1 MRLVHLTAGTGS
13 FFCGTCLRDHALVKA
28 LRRLGHDA
36 LIVPLYLP
44 LVLDDSGRH
53 EESPLFF
60 GGINVY
66 LQQKSA
72 FFRHTP
78 QWLDKL
84 LDSPALLRQAG
95 RKAGMT
101 NPGELGEMTLSMIK
115 GEHGHQV
122 KELDKLV
129 AWLVE
134 QKPDV
139 VCLSNSLLIGVA
151 RRVREELRV
160 PIICSLQGE
169 DAFLDSLSEPYRE
182 RCWQLAQERAADVDR
197 FVAPSRYYNAL
208 MQERLRLAP
217 EKIVVIY
224 NGIDLDGFAPAVVP
238 PKFPTV
244 GYLARMC
251 PDKGLDTLV
260 EAFLRL
266 APRVPHARL
275 KTGGTQTDAD
285 RAFVSDLRDRLE
297 RAGIANAVKFLPNLT
312 HAEKQQFLRGLTVL
326 SVPTRSGEAF
336 GLFVIESL
344 ASGVPVAQPN
354 SGAFPELIELTGGGV
369 LCAQGDAGS
378 LADALEKLL
387 LDPAYAAELGR
398 CGREIVNARFTSDA
412 MARSFEKLLKQL

>member
-28 LRRLGHDA
+28 LRRLGHEA
-36 LIVPLYLP
+36 LMVPLYLP
-44 LVLDDSGRH
+44 LVLDDYGSRG
-53 EESPLFF
+53 ESPLFF

-84 LDSPALLRQAG
+84 LDSPALLHQAG

-101 NPGELGEMTLSMIK
+101 NPRELGEMTLSMIE
-115 GEHGHQV
+115 GERGHQA

-139 VCLSNSLLIGVA
+139 VCLSNSLLIGFA

-169 DAFLDSLSEPYRE
+169 DAFLDSLPEPYRE
-182 RCWQLAQERAADVDR
+182 RCWRLVQERAADVDR

-224 NGIDLDGFAPAVVP
+224 NGIDLEGFAPAAAP
-238 PKFPTV
+238 PEFPTV
-244 GYLARMC
+244 GFLARMC
-251 PDKGLDTLV
+251 VDKGLDTLV
-260 EAFLRL
+260 EAFIKL
-266 APRVPHARL
+266 APRVPHVRL
-275 KTGGTQTDAD
+275 KIGGTQTDAD
-285 RAFVSDLRDRLE
+285 RAFVNDLSDRLE
-297 RAGIANAVKFLPNLT
+297 QAGIANAVKFLPNLT

-326 SVPTRSGEAF
+326 SVPTRCGEAF

-344 ASGVPVAQPN
+344 ASGVPVAQPDN
-354 SGAFPELIELTGGGV
+354 GAFPELIELTGGGV
-369 LCAQGDAGS
+369 LYAQGDANS

-387 LDPAYAAELGR
+387 LDAAHAAELGR
-398 CGREIVNARFTSDA
+398 YGRQIVNSRFTSDA
-412 MARSFEKLLKQL
+412 MARNFEELLKQL

>member
-36 LIVPLYLP
+36 LMVPLYLP
-44 LVLDDSGRH
+44 LVLDDSGSR

-72 FFRHTP
+72 FFRRTP

-95 RKAGMT
+95 RRAGMT
-101 NPGELGEMTLSMIK
+101 NPRELGEMTLSMIK
-115 GEHGHQV
+115 GENGHQA

-134 QKPDV
+134 QKPNV

-169 DAFLDSLSEPYRE
+169 DAFLDSLPEPYRE
-182 RCWQLAQERAADVDR
+182 HCWQLVQERAADVDR
-197 FVAPSRYYNAL
+197 FVAPSRYYDAL
-208 MQERLRLAP
+208 MQERLQLAR

-224 NGIDLDGFAPAVVP
+224 NGIDLDGFAPAAAP
-238 PKFPTV
+238 PEFPTA
-244 GYLARMC
+244 GFLARMC

-260 EAFLRL
+260 EAFIKL
-266 APRVPHARL
+266 APRVPRARL
-275 KTGGTQTDAD
+275 KIGGTQTDAD
-285 RAFVSDLRDRLE
+285 RAFVNDLTGRLG

-354 SGAFPELIELTGGGV
+354 NGAFPELIELTGGGV
-369 LCAQGDAGS
+369 LYAQGDASS
-378 LADALEKLL
+378 LADALGKLL
-387 LDPAYAAELGR
+387 LDPARAAELGR
-398 CGREIVNARFTSDA
+398 FGREIVNARFTSDA
-412 MARSFEKLLKQL
+412 MARSFEELFKQL

>member
-1 MRLVHLTAGTGS
+1 MRVIHLTAGTGS

-36 LIVPLYLP
+36 LMVPLYLP
-44 LVLDDSGRH
+44 LVLDDSGSS
-53 EESPLFF
+53 EGSPLFF

-101 NPGELGEMTLSMIK
+101 NPRELGEMTLSMIE
-115 GEHGHQV
+115 GEHGRQA
-122 KELDKLV
+122 KELDKLI

-151 RRVREELRV
+151 RRVREALRV

-169 DAFLDSLSEPYRE
+169 DVFLDSLPDPYRG
-182 RCWQLAQERAADVDR
+182 RGWKLVQERAAEVNR

-217 EKIVVIY
+217 EKVVVIY
-224 NGIDLDGFAPAVVP
+224 NGIDLDGFAPATAP

-244 GYLARMC
+244 GFLARMC

-260 EAFLRL
+260 EAFIKL
-266 APRVPHARL
+266 APRVPQARL
-275 KTGGTQTDAD
+275 KIGGTQTDAD
-285 RAFVSDLRDRLE
+285 RAFVNDLTVKLGQ
-297 RAGIANAVKFLPNLT
+297 AGSGDAVKFLPNLT

-326 SVPTRSGEAF
+326 SVPARLGEAF

-354 SGAFPELIELTGGGV
+354 NGAFPELIELTGGGI
-369 LCAQGDAGS
+369 LYAQGDANS
-378 LADALEKLL
+378 LADALEKML
-387 LDPAYAAELGR
+387 LDPARGAELGR
-398 CGREIVNARFTSDA
+398 RGREIVNTHFTSDA
-412 MARSFEKLLKQL
+412 MARNFEDLLKQL

>member
-1 MRLVHLTAGTGS
+1 MRVIHLTAGTGS

-36 LIVPLYLP
+36 VMVPLYLP
-44 LVLDDSGRH
+44 LVLDDSGSS
-53 EESPLFF
+53 EGSPLFF

-84 LDSPALLRQAG
+84 LDSPVLLRQAG

-101 NPGELGEMTLSMIK
+101 NPRELGEMTLSMIE
-115 GEHGHQV
+115 GEHGHQA

-134 QKPDV
+134 QKLNV

-151 RRVREELRV
+151 RRVREALRV

-169 DAFLDSLSEPYRE
+169 DVFLDSLPDPYRE
-182 RCWQLAQERAADVDR
+182 RCWQLVQERAADVDR

-208 MQERLRLAP
+208 MQERLQLAP
-217 EKIVVIY
+217 GKIAVIY
-224 NGIDLDGFAPAVVP
+224 NGIDLDGFAPAAAT

-244 GYLARMC
+244 GFLARMC
-251 PDKGLDTLV
+251 PEKGLDTLV
-260 EAFLRL
+260 EAFIKL
-266 APRVPHARL
+266 APRVPQARL
-275 KTGGTQTDAD
+275 KIGGTQTDAD
-285 RAFVSDLRDRLE
+285 RAFVNDLTVKLRQ
-297 RAGIANAVKFLPNLT
+297 AGIGNAVKFLPNLT

-326 SVPTRSGEAF
+326 SVPTRLGEAF
-336 GLFVIESL
+336 GLFVLESL
-344 ASGVPVAQPN
+344 ASGVPVAQPDN
-354 SGAFPELIELTGGGV
+354 GAFPELIELTGGGI
-369 LCAQGDAGS
+369 LYAQGDANS
-378 LADALEKLL
+378 LADALEKML
-387 LDPAYAAELGR
+387 LDPAPAAELGR
-398 CGREIVNARFTSDA
+398 RGREIVNTHFTSDA
-412 MARSFEKLLKQL
+412 MARNFEKLLKQL

>member
-1 MRLVHLTAGTGS
+1 MRFIQLTAGTGS

-44 LVLDDSGRH
+44 LVLDDSGSR
-53 EESPLFF
+53 EEAPLFF

-84 LDSPALLRQAG
+84 LDLPALLRQAG

-101 NPGELGEMTLSMIK
+101 DPRELGEMTLSMIE
-115 GEHGHQV
+115 GEHGHQA

-134 QKPDV
+134 QRPDV

-169 DAFLDSLSEPYRE
+169 DAFLDSLPERYRE
-182 RCWQLAQERAADVDR
+182 RCWKLVQERARDVNR

-224 NGIDLDGFAPAVVP
+224 NGIDLDGFAPPAAP

-244 GYLARMC
+244 GFLARMC
-251 PDKGLDTLV
+251 SDKGLDTLV
-260 EAFLRL
+260 EAFIKL
-266 APRVPHARL
+266 APRVPDARL
-275 KTGGTQTDAD
+275 RIGGTQTEAD
-285 RAFVSDLRDRLE
+285 RAFVNDLTDRLGQ
-297 RAGIANAVKFLPNLT
+297 AGIANAVKFLPNLT
-312 HAEKQQFLRGLTVL
+312 HAEKQQFFRGLTVL
-326 SVPTRSGEAF
+326 SVPARSGEAF

-344 ASGVPVAQPN
+344 ASGVPVVQPN
-354 SGAFPELIELTGGGV
+354 SGAFPELIELTAGGA
-369 LCAQGDAGS
+369 LYAQGDANS

-387 LDPAYAAELGR
+387 LDPAHAAKLGR

-412 MARSFEKLLKQL
+412 MARSFGELVKRL

>member
-1 MRLVHLTAGTGS
+1 MHFIHLTAGTGS

-44 LVLDDSGRH
+44 LVLDDSGSH

-78 QWLDKL
+78 RWLDDL

-101 NPGELGEMTLSMIK
+101 NPRELGQMTLSMVR
-115 GEHGHQV
+115 GEHGRQA

-151 RRVREELRV
+151 RRVRENLRA

-169 DAFLDSLSEPYRE
+169 DAFLDALPEPYRE
-182 RCWQLAQERAADVDR
+182 RCWQLIQERAVDVDR
-197 FVAPSRYYNAL
+197 FIAPSRYYHAL

-217 EKIVVIY
+217 EKITVIY
-224 NGIDLDGFAPAVVP
+224 NGIDLEGFAPAGAP

-244 GYLARMC
+244 GFLARMC
-251 PDKGLDTLV
+251 PEKGLDTLV
-260 EAFLRL
+260 EAFIKL

-275 KTGGTQTDAD
+275 KIGGSKTDAD
-285 RAFVSDLRDRLE
+285 RAFVNELTDRLE
-297 RAGIANAVKFLPNLT
+297 QANIANAVKFLP
-312 HAEKQQFLRGLTVL
+312 
-326 SVPTRSGEAF
+326 
-336 GLFVIESL
+336 
-344 ASGVPVAQPN
+344 
-354 SGAFPELIELTGGGV
+354 
-369 LCAQGDAGS
+369 
-378 LADALEKLL
+378 
-387 LDPAYAAELGR
+387 
-398 CGREIVNARFTSDA
+398 
-412 MARSFEKLLKQL
+412 

>member
-36 LIVPLYLP
+36 LMVPLYLP
-44 LVLDDSGRH
+44 LVLDDSGRRG
-53 EESPLFF
+53 ESPLFF

-72 FFRHTP
+72 FFRRTP
-78 QWLDKL
+78 QWFDKL

-95 RKAGMT
+95 RRAGMT
-101 NPGELGEMTLSMIK
+101 NPRELGEMTLSMIK
-115 GEHGHQV
+115 GELGHQA

-129 AWLVE
+129 AWLIE

-160 PIICSLQGE
+160 PIVCSLQGE
-169 DAFLDSLSEPYRE
+169 DAFLDSLPEPYRE
-182 RCWQLAQERAADVDR
+182 RCWQLVRERAADVDR

-208 MQERLRLAP
+208 MQERLRLVP

-224 NGIDLDGFAPAVVP
+224 NGIDLDGFAPATTP
-238 PKFPTV
+238 PEFPTV
-244 GYLARMC
+244 GFLARMC

-260 EAFLRL
+260 EAFIKL

-275 KTGGTQTDAD
+275 KIGGTQTDAD
-285 RAFVSDLRDRLE
+285 RAFVNDLTDKLGQ
-297 RAGIANAVKFLPNLT
+297 AGIANAVKFLPNLS

-344 ASGVPVAQPN
+344 ASGVPVAQPS

-369 LCAQGDAGS
+369 LYAQGDAGS

-387 LDPAYAAELGR
+387 LDPARAAELGR

-412 MARSFEKLLKQL
+412 MARNFEELFSQL